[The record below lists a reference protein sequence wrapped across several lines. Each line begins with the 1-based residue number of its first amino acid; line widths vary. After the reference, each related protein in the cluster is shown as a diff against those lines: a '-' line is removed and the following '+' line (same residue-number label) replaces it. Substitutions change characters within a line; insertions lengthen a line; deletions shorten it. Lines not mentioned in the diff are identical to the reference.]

1 MSATSETVHSNALI
15 HETSPYLQQHANNPV
30 HWYPWGEEALRLAR
44 EQDKPIL
51 LSVGYSAC
59 HWCHVMAHESFE
71 DPETAQVM
79 NELFINIK
87 VDREERPDL
96 DKIYQMAHQILT
108 RRAGGW
114 PLTMFLTPDAH
125 YPFFGGTYFPKEP
138 RFNLPAFK
146 NILYRVAE
154 FYRQNRH
161 GIVEQCQQLAQAI
174 EYHDTPR
181 TEGVSITTISP
192 ELLNTAR
199 QQIEQSFDSEW
210 GGFSKAPKF
219 PHLTNVERLFHHYHI
234 TAHQENPDED
244 GLQIAM
250 HTLTR
255 MALGGIYD
263 QVGGGFC
270 RYSVDDYWMIPH
282 FEKMLYDNAPFL
294 TIYSEAWQ
302 LAKIPLYKQVAQAT
316 ADWVLREMQLSE
328 GGFYSTLDA
337 DSEGVEGKFYVW
349 TPEEIKGLL
358 SPELYAPFAYQFGLN
373 RPANFEET
381 HWHLFGWHDR
391 EAVAVKFD
399 LSLEEVNA
407 RLDKA
412 LAILFQARE
421 QRVHPQRD
429 EKILTAWNGMM
440 IKALATAGRIF
451 KRTDYIH
458 AAEQSLNFIRSTLW
472 KNGKLLATYKDGKAH
487 LNAYLDDYAF
497 LIEGIL
503 TLLQCRWNNSDYAFM
518 LELVDVLLH
527 EFEDKEKGGFF
538 FTGNHHEQLI
548 ARLKPLA
555 DEAIPSGNGVAAV
568 VLGRLG
574 HLLGNDEYLRAAA
587 RTVNIALPAIEQ
599 IAYAHNTLLLAV
611 EDYLFP
617 PQLIIIRA
625 DAKHLA
631 EWQAVCQ
638 HDYAPQRL
646 CFAIPNHLS
655 EPLTGVLANCKPQ
668 GEAVAYICHGYQCS
682 APIHSLTALEEALQA
697 YEMG

>member
-1 MSATSETVHSNALI
+1 MSDTSHTNALV
-15 HETSPYLQQHANNPV
+15 HETSPYLRQHANNPV
-30 HWYPWGEEALRLAR
+30 HWHPWGEEALRLAR

-71 DPETAQVM
+71 DTTTAQVM

-114 PLTMFLTPDAH
+114 PLTMFLTPDTH

-146 NILYRVAE
+146 DILYRVAE
-154 FYRQNRH
+154 FYRQNRAT
-161 GIVEQCQQLAQAI
+161 ITEQCQQLAQAI
-174 EYHDTPR
+174 DYHETPR
-181 TEGVSITTISP
+181 TEGLTTNTISP

-199 QQIEQSFDSEW
+199 QQIEQSFDNEW

-219 PHLTNVERLFHHYHI
+219 PHLTNIERLFHHYHI

-244 GLQIAM
+244 GLQIAL

-263 QVGGGFC
+263 HVGGGFC
-270 RYSVDDYWMIPH
+270 RYSVDEYWMIPH

-294 TIYSEAWQ
+294 TTYSEAWQ
-302 LAKIPLYKQVAQAT
+302 LAKIPLYKQVALTT
-316 ADWVLREMQLSE
+316 ADWVLREMQSPE

-337 DSEGVEGKFYVW
+337 DSEGEEGKFYVW
-349 TPEEIKGLL
+349 TPEEVKGLL
-358 SPELYAPFAYQFGLN
+358 SPELYTPLAYQFGLN
-373 RPANFEET
+373 RPANFEE
-381 HWHLFGWHDR
+381 HYWHLFGWHDR
-391 EAVAVKFD
+391 EAVAEKFNLPLD
-399 LSLEEVNA
+399 EINA

-412 LAILFQARE
+412 LALLFQARE
-421 QRVHPQRD
+421 QRIHPGRD

-440 IKALATAGRIF
+440 IKALAVAGRIF
-451 KRTDYIH
+451 GRTDYIH
-458 AAEQSLNFIRSTLW
+458 AAEQSLNFIRNTLW
-472 KNGKLLATYKDGKAH
+472 KNGRLLATYKDGKAH

-497 LIEGIL
+497 LIEGIF
-503 TLLQCRWNNSDYAFM
+503 TLLQCRWNNSDYSFM
-518 LELVDVLLH
+518 LELIEVLLA

-538 FTGNHHEQLI
+538 FTGKHHENLI
-548 ARLKPLA
+548 ARLKPLM
-555 DEAIPSGNGVAAV
+555 DEALPSGNGVAAT

-587 RTVNIALPAIEQ
+587 RTIDIALPAMEQ
-599 IAYAHNTLLLAV
+599 LAYAHNSLLLAV

-625 DAKHLA
+625 DAKHLPI
-631 EWQAVCQ
+631 WQAACQ
-638 HDYAPQRL
+638 QDYAPQRL
-646 CFAIPNHLS
+646 CFAIPNHTNDS
-655 EPLTGVLANCKPQ
+655 LTGVLANCHPQ
-668 GEAVAYICHGYQCS
+668 GEAVAYICQGYQCS
-682 APIHSLTALEEALQA
+682 APIRSLPALEKALLA
-697 YEMG
+697 DNERVM